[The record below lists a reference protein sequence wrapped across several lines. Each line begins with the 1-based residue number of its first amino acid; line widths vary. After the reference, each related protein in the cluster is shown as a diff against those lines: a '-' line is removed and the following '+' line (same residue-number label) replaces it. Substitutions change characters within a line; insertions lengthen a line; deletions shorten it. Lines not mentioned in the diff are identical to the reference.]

1 MYRNQI
7 LDSPSS
13 GGGRGKNW
21 FIAFFVPLLTEL
33 GGLRELTLY
42 KYDAPNDAHLSDY
55 HAVFSTEPA
64 KFMFLGSRRYLR
76 VPAYAF
82 GSLPKRV
89 SSASCRRLQASCPR
103 SPEFLLYTHS
113 VPFTRPVANFP
124 RLQPWLPLVLPRV
137 VVRRFE
143 EARRL
148 NAARRNT
155 SQSPTPLR

>member
-1 MYRNQI
+1 MR
-7 LDSPSS
+7 
-13 GGGRGKNW
+13 
-21 FIAFFVPLLTEL
+21 
-33 GGLRELTLY
+33 
-42 KYDAPNDAHLSDY
+42 
-55 HAVFSTEPA
+55 VFSTEPA

-89 SSASCRRLQASCPR
+89 SSASCPR
-103 SPEFLLYTHS
+103 SPEFLLCTHS

-124 RLQPWLPLVLPRV
+124 RLQPWLPLVLARV

-143 EARRL
+143 DARRL

-155 SQSPTPLR
+155 SQSPTP